1 MSIPITKA
9 TPRAILLGVKDEST
23 RQLPLETEQLPQ
35 HLPLLFLLTEKSE
48 EMSIASGGAIHQLYG
63 SKTLDPNSPYFN
75 HQTVMAETILGRG
88 NQIMIKP
95 IKLPTAKKATLR
107 LSVETI
113 ATMVPDG
120 TDELGESKKV
130 VTRVI
135 WHADRVDAALTGN
148 GLGQGSVLA
157 AYRDG
162 AETSSI
168 SGTLL
173 SELVTDTATVY
184 HATSSLIPIMDLEVD
199 ARGEF
204 GNRFGITIEAPIDS
218 DPFPTDQSLAA
229 SLKSFIYRLKLFQRP
244 EASST
249 AKVVYNNYSANS
261 TDFVLKPHTSNPVSG
276 AHVSLQDIIVDMY
289 QEDGD
294 AESMPRVA
302 PFPNVYIYQ
311 DNIEAVAEL
320 IAGGYTVEGKDSAEA
335 TYTFNVPGLYST
347 TEQVQANLYNVNI
360 FTGVDASGSTY
371 NNVDFN
377 DSVKFAG
384 IRLGKDSVIYA
395 SGGTDGVPYK
405 NGAIDRLETLRLYD
419 EAVRDWCTTE
429 FVEANPVFDSAK
441 YPFSTLHDSGFSM
454 KTKLAMLQPM
464 GLHKRIWVNLGT
476 HSVADYLDPEAVD
489 LEFITQNQLTGSE
502 EVARASALRAAASV
516 FPESEVFG
524 TPVVRAI
531 IVAHSGQ
538 LRSRR
543 VRDFLPLTLSVA
555 DKVAA
560 YCGAGNGVWNS
571 DYAFDDGDNKR
582 ETMFSGVNNTYQSR
596 AIYNKSWDAGMIWV
610 QNYDR
615 QSLFFP
621 AYQTAYPNDTS
632 VLNSLTVLIAVCYL
646 ERVCEIV
653 WRKLT
658 GNGRYEPAQFLERS
672 NELIQDETRGRFD
685 NRFTIVPNTMYT
697 KADEARGYSWSTE
710 IEIYA
715 NNSKTVGTFT
725 IIAKRSTDL
734 TTG

>member
-9 TPRAILLGVKDEST
+9 TPRAILLGVRDEST

-48 EMSIASGGAIHQLYG
+48 EMSIVSGGAIHQLYG
-63 SKTLDPNSPYFN
+63 SKTLDPNSAYFN

-88 NQIMIKP
+88 NQVMVKP
-95 IKLPTAKKATLR
+95 IKLPSAKKATLR

-113 ATMVPDG
+113 ATMIQDPSDTTG
-120 TDELGESKKV
+120 IAKKL

-168 SGTLL
+168 SGTML
-173 SELVTDTATVY
+173 SELVTGTATTY
-184 HATSSLIPIMDLEVD
+184 HATSSLVPILDLQVD

-204 GNRFGITIEAPIDS
+204 GNRFGITLEAPLDS
-218 DPFPTDQSLAA
+218 DAFPTDQSLAA

-244 EASST
+244 ESSST
-249 AKVVYNNYSANS
+249 AQVIYNNFSANS
-261 TDFVLKPHTSNPVSG
+261 TDFVLKPHTSNPASG
-276 AHVSLQDIIVDMY
+276 AQVSLQDVIVDMY
-289 QEDGD
+289 QEAGD
-294 AESMPRVA
+294 AESMPRIA

-311 DNIEAVAEL
+311 DNIEAVATL
-320 IAGGYTVEGKDSAEA
+320 IAAGYKVEGKDSADA
-335 TYTFNVPGLYST
+335 VYTFNVPGLYST
-347 TEQVQANLYNVNI
+347 EEQVRENLYNVNI
-360 FTGVDASGSTY
+360 FTGTNTLGTTY
-371 NNVDFN
+371 SNVDYQ

-384 IRLGKDSVIYA
+384 IRLGKDSIIYA
-395 SGGTDGVPYK
+395 AGGSDGIPYK
-405 NGAIDRLETLRLYD
+405 NGAIDRLETTRLYD

-464 GLHKRIWVNLGT
+464 GLHKRIWVNLAT
-476 HSVADYLDPEAVD
+476 HSVADYLDPEAVNKR
-489 LEFITQNQLTGSE
+489 FITQKQLSGSE

-516 FPESEVFG
+516 FPESEVYG

-531 IVAHSGQ
+531 IVAHSGL
-538 LRSRR
+538 LRSKR
-543 VRDFLPLTLSVA
+543 VRDFLPLTLAVA
-555 DKVAA
+555 DKVSA
-560 YCGAGNGVWNS
+560 YCGAGNGIWNS

-582 ETMFSGVNNTYQSR
+582 ETMFTKVNNTYQSR
-596 AIYNKSWDAGMIWV
+596 AVYNKSWDAGMIWV

-658 GNGRYEPAQFLERS
+658 GNGRYENAQFLERS
-672 NELIQDETRGRFD
+672 NELILDETRGRFD

-710 IEIYA
+710 IAIYA
-715 NNSKTVGTFT
+715 NNSRTVGTFT
-725 IIAKRSTDL
+725 IVAKRASDL
-734 TTG
+734 I

>member
-23 RQLPLETEQLPQ
+23 RQLPLETEALPQ

-48 EMSIASGGAIHQLYG
+48 EMSIASGGAINQLYG
-63 SKTLDPNSPYFN
+63 NKTLNPSSAYYN
-75 HQTVMAETILGRG
+75 HQSVMAETILARG

-95 IKLPTAKKATLR
+95 IKLPTAKRATLR
-107 LSVETI
+107 LSLETV

-120 TDELGESKKV
+120 SDPTGTNKKT
-130 VTRVI
+130 VTRLI
-135 WHADRVDAALTGN
+135 WHADRVDAGIGGN
-148 GLGQGSVLA
+148 GLGQGTILG

-162 AETSSI
+162 GESSNI
-168 SGTLL
+168 NGTLL
-173 SELVTDTATVY
+173 SELITDTDTVY

-204 GNRFGITIEAPIDS
+204 GNRFGISLEAPIDS
-218 DPFPTDQSLAA
+218 DSFPTDQSLAA
-229 SLKSFIYRLKLFQRP
+229 SLKSFVYRLKLFERP

-249 AKVVYNNYSANS
+249 PKPVYNKFSANS
-261 TDFVLKPHTSNPVSG
+261 TDFVLKPHSSNPVSG
-276 AHVSLQDIIVDMY
+276 SQVSLQDVIVDMY
-289 QEDGD
+289 QEAGD
-294 AESMPRVA
+294 AESTPMVA
-302 PFPNVYIYQ
+302 PFSNVYIYQ
-311 DNIEAVAEL
+311 DNIESTARL
-320 IAGGYTVEGKDSAEA
+320 IAGGYTVEGRDAA
-335 TYTFNVPGLYST
+335 DAVYTFNVPGLYQ
-347 TEQVQANLYNVNI
+347 TEDQVRNNLYNVNI
-360 FTGVDASGSTY
+360 VTGTDILGNTY
-371 NNVDFN
+371 NNVN
-377 DSVKFAG
+377 IEDSVRFG
-384 IRLGKDSVIYA
+384 GVRLGKDAIIYA
-395 SGGTDGVPYK
+395 SGGTDGIPYK

-429 FVEANPVFDSAK
+429 FVETNPVFDSAK

-489 LEFITQNQLTGSE
+489 LEFVTQPQFGASE
-502 EVARASALRAAASV
+502 EIARGAALRAAASV
-516 FPESEVFG
+516 YPESEVYG

-531 IVAHSGQ
+531 IVMHSGK
-538 LRSRR
+538 LRSGRT
-543 VRDFLPLTLSVA
+543 RDFLPLTLSVA

-560 YCGAGNGVWNS
+560 YCGAGNGMWNS

-582 ETMFSGVNNTYQSR
+582 ETMFNEVNNTYQSR
-596 AIYNKSWDAGMIWV
+596 AVYNKAWDAGLIWV

-615 QSLFFP
+615 NSRFFP

-632 VLNSLTVLIAVCYL
+632 VLNSLPVLIAISYL
-646 ERVCEIV
+646 ERVCEVV

-672 NELIQDETRGRFD
+672 NELILDETRGRFD
-685 NRFTIVPNTMYT
+685 NRFTIVPNTQYT

-715 NNSKTVGTFT
+715 NNSRTVGTFT
-725 IIAKRSTDL
+725 IVAKRSSDL
-734 TTG
+734 TA